1 MLRLSDL
8 QARFSAAILTGDKR
22 LAASLVRDDE
32 VGAAERIQ
40 IYRNHYMITLSDA
53 LAATF
58 PVVRQLVGEACFRFL
73 ARGFVSQHSPSEP
86 CLFAYGAKLP
96 AFLAHHPTLQ
106 GFPYIADV
114 AKLEWAMN
122 QAAHALDERPTP
134 SGALRGL
141 TLSQIPQLTFVFHPS
156 CRLVKSR
163 FPIHEIWRAHQ
174 TTSPSLEAV
183 DLSAGTVRLFV
194 LRDVEGDVVWRQLCP
209 AGSSFIRSL
218 RGGRRF
224 GPACDESRRRSA
236 GFDPIALLSDLIRI
250 GALVDASIY

>member
-58 PVVRQLVGEACFRFL
+58 PVVRQLVGDTCFRFL
-73 ARGFVSQHSPSEP
+73 ARGFISEHPPSEP

-96 AFLAHHPTLQ
+96 GFLANHPSLNDY
-106 GFPYIADV
+106 PYIPDV

-122 QAAHALDERPTP
+122 EAAHAPDERPIP

-141 TLSQIPQLTFVFHPS
+141 TPGQVPQLTFRFHSS
-156 CRLVKSR
+156 CRLVTSR
-163 FPIHEIWRAHQ
+163 FPVQEIWRAHQ
-174 TTSPSLEAV
+174 DCSRPLEGV
-183 DLSAGTVRLFV
+183 DLSTGMVRLFV
-194 LRDVEGDVVWRQLCP
+194 LRDIESDIVWRQLCP
-209 AGSSFIRSL
+209 AGSRFIRSL
-218 RGGRRF
+218 RAGQRL
-224 GPACDESRRRSA
+224 GPACDESRRRSP
-236 GFDPIALLSDLIRI
+236 GFDPIALLSDLIRV